1 MKPYPRNQSSV
12 DHSKAIFNYRLSRA
26 RRIVEN
32 AFGLLTQ
39 SFRIFLTPIH
49 LNIGT
54 TEILVTVTCILH
66 NLIIEE
72 RLASTK
78 NVSDNPDFDCSSGL
92 PSIVAVDDDSETFT
106 DEAVQI
112 RNTFKDYLN
121 NVGAVSWQNES
132 FRL

>member
-1 MKPYPRNQSSV
+1 MKPYPRNQSSL
-12 DHSKAIFNYRLSRA
+12 DRSKAIFNYRLSRA
-26 RRIVEN
+26 RRMVEN

-49 LNIGT
+49 LNIET

-78 NVSDNPDFDCSSGL
+78 NVSDHPEFDCSSDL
-92 PSIVAVDDDSETFT
+92 PSIVADDTDSETFT

-112 RNTFKDYLN
+112 RNTFKDYFN

>member
-1 MKPYPRNQSSV
+1 MKPYPRNQSSG
-12 DHSKAIFNYRLSRA
+12 DRSKAIFNYRLSRA

-49 LNIGT
+49 LNIET
-54 TEILVTVTCILH
+54 TEILVTVACILH

-72 RLASTK
+72 KLVSTK
-78 NVSDNPDFDCSSGL
+78 MVSEHDCSSDL
-92 PSIVAVDDDSETFT
+92 PSIEANDNDPEIFT
-106 DEAVQI
+106 DESVQI
-112 RNTFKDYLN
+112 RNNFREYFN
-121 NVGAVSWQNES
+121 NVGAVAWQNES

>member
-1 MKPYPRNQSSV
+1 MKPYRKNQSSV
-12 DHSKAIFNYRLSRA
+12 DRSKAIFNYRLSRA

-49 LNIGT
+49 LNIEN

-66 NLIIEE
+66 NLIIGEKI
-72 RLASTK
+72 ASTK
-78 NVSDNPDFDCSSGL
+78 NVSDLPEFDCSSDL
-92 PSIVAVDDDSETFT
+92 RSIVGGDTDSEIFT
-106 DEAVQI
+106 DESVQI
-112 RNTFKDYLN
+112 RNNFKDYFN